1 MSLRLRRH
9 DVVSL
14 VVLAILAVLL
24 LAPIFAV
31 VRRGFEDEGKF
42 SLYWFRVVLEDPLYR
57 EGLVNGLLIATWVTL
72 LSLLL
77 ALPLALI
84 ADVYE
89 FRGRMLM
96 TAAAQVPL
104 ILPPF
109 VGAIGAK
116 GLLSRNGGINSLLA
130 WLGLIDPAS
139 PIDWMAYPMVSCVVL
154 ESLYLYPIILLNL
167 MAALANIDPS
177 LREAAKDLGAGP
189 IRRLWTITLP
199 LVRPG
204 VFAGCALVFI
214 WAFTELGTPLM
225 LGMRKLTAVQVFD
238 ALQTTRPEG
247 DAYALVVVLMA
258 VSVGVY
264 LVGRVLFGGGSEA
277 AMSRG
282 TTLVPPRRLHG
293 WRAALAALPFAG
305 VFLLAVI
312 PHLGVV
318 LTSLSKSG
326 LIEPNLSWMTAEHYT
341 ELLRNMTAA
350 EDTPSATLA
359 ARSIVNSA
367 VYSILATAFDLVL
380 GLTIAYLVV
389 RHSSVL
395 TRFIDSLAMLPLA
408 VPGLV
413 MAFGYFAITQT
424 GPLSFL
430 NPLEHDPTF
439 ILAIAYAI
447 RRLPF
452 LVRACSAG
460 LQQLPQ
466 AMEEAAADLGAGKV
480 RTLVRIVIP
489 LLAANLLAGTLLV
502 FSRSMLEVSD
512 SLLLAFDPKSYPM
525 TKAIWALAS
534 IPQDGVQTASALG
547 VVGMILLAVTF
558 GGGTFL
564 LGRKLGALFRI

>member
-1 MSLRLRRH
+1 MALRVRSHHFVSLL
-9 DVVSL
+9 VLAVL
-14 VVLAILAVLL
+14 VVLLIV
-24 LAPIFAV
+24 PIVSV
-31 VRRGFEDEGKF
+31 VRRGFEDAGEF
-42 SLYWFRVVLEDPLYR
+42 TLYWFRVVLEDPLYR
-57 EGLVNGLLIATWVTL
+57 EGLVNGLIIAASVTL
-72 LSLLL
+72 LSLVL

-89 FRGRMLM
+89 FRGRMLL
-96 TAAAQVPL
+96 TAAAQIPL

-116 GLLSRNGGINSLLA
+116 GLLSRNGGINALLA
-130 WLGLIDPAS
+130 SWGIIDPGS
-139 PIDWMAYPMVSCVVL
+139 PIDFMAYPFATCVVL

-167 MAALANIDPS
+167 MAALANIDPA

-189 IRRLWTITLP
+189 IRRLWTIVLP

-204 VFAGCALVFI
+204 AFAGCALVFI
-214 WAFTELGTPLM
+214 WSFTELGTPLM
-225 LGMRKLTAVQVFD
+225 LGIRKLTAVQVFD

-247 DAYALVVVLMA
+247 DAYALVVVLM
-258 VSVGVY
+258 VISVGVY
-264 LVGRVLFGGGSEA
+264 LVGRVLFGGGSDA
-277 AMSRG
+277 SMSRG
-282 TTLVPPRRLHG
+282 TTAVPLRRLSG
-293 WRAALAALPFAG
+293 WRAVLASVPFLV
-305 VFLLAVI
+305 VFVFAVI
-312 PHLGVV
+312 PHVGVI
-318 LTSLSKSG
+318 LTSLSRSG
-326 LIEPNLSWMTAEHYT
+326 IIEANLQWITFEHYA
-341 ELLRNMTAA
+341 ELIRNMTTASESAVGSMAA
-350 EDTPSATLA
+350 Q
-359 ARSIVNSA
+359 SIANSA
-367 VYSILATAFDLVL
+367 AYSVLATGIDLVL

-389 RHSSVL
+389 RHASPL
-395 TRFIDSLAMLPLA
+395 TRLIDSLAMLPLA

-430 NPLEHDPTF
+430 NPLEHSPIT

-480 RTLVRIVIP
+480 RTLVRVVIP

-512 SLLLAFDPKSYPM
+512 SLLLAFDPSSYPM
-525 TKAIWALAS
+525 TKAIWALAA

-564 LGRKLGALFRI
+564 LGKRLGALFRI